1 MGDASPLSNQGFG
14 GQSQFFQDG
23 HGGCFII
30 RQRNASLAVF
40 MTYSGLYVGGMVAL
54 LNCLWFPASI
64 SSRFQGVVGSHS
76 LISLVEKGL
85 HNIIVFIAYMH
96 KTTGADWLQ

>member
-1 MGDASPLSNQGFG
+1 MGDASPLSNQGFEG
-14 GQSQFFQDG
+14 KPFFFPDV

-30 RQRNASLAVF
+30 RQRNASLAVS

-64 SSRFQGVVGSHS
+64 SSRFQGVVGSYSFIKHILYLEPS
-76 LISLVEKGL
+76 IGLVEKDFRL
-85 HNIIVFIAYMH
+85 S
-96 KTTGADWLQ
+96 